1 MGLSLINI
9 FTLFLILG
17 IKFGHS
23 LKCHVEIDFTHKNG
37 TRVVEK
43 PDTCNTKIPLYR
55 LFGDNCVKNDCGKY
69 GFWKFCADCDFFELG
84 NMVNGMGDDCTC
96 YQCNTD
102 YCNSAFGVVSNI
114 KIIALLCWIILILSF
129 I

>member
-1 MGLSLINI
+1 MELVLWLSQIRAILKY
-9 FTLFLILG
+9 LF
-17 IKFGHS
+17 
-23 LKCHVEIDFTHKNG
+23 IDFLEIIALKMIAEN
-37 TRVVEK
+37 V
-43 PDTCNTKIPLYR
+43 N
-55 LFGDNCVKNDCGKY
+55 
-69 GFWKFCADCDFFELG
+69 GFWKACADCDYFELG